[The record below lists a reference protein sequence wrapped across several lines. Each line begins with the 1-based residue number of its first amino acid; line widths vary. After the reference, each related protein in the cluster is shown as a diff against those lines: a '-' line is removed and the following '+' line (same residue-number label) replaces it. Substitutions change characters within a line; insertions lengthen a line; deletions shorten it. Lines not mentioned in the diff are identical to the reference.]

1 MNILKKIIAQQDE
14 NNKFVK
20 NITNNFL
27 LKHTLEIECRQK
39 ETSLIAEI
47 LLRKYK
53 KSCILV
59 GEEGVGKNTIVFLFA
74 QKIAYKDVPLPLLNK
89 KIYLVD
95 FLEIVNASEDKYDIE
110 DILYEIFST
119 LISKK
124 NAIIYLK
131 NLHNFIGAEDDEA
144 RNELS
149 NILEPFSSGY
159 DFSILI
165 RSILNKSQH
174 SIIAT
179 TLSSI
184 YKQTEDSH
192 SWINQNFV
200 PLDIIEPDF
209 LKTYRIIEKHKPALE
224 AFHNITINENALY
237 KVITL
242 SKKYNLDSKF
252 PQKALALLD
261 SCAAKIVSFITC
273 QKNFNP
279 VEAHLFNLLKKTSAI
294 KFEILRSNDYE
305 ALLNISELEFLYTKI
320 LKKFAKKKLIL
331 SKEKNVSD
339 FLLLK
344 SANELYYFGT
354 KLFSEKQNETISKI
368 ISGKKNKLLVASINK
383 EFIDFSKMSF
393 SRQMLLISSYWL
405 FKRRIFKSLVI
416 LNKKNIKNLFKIE
429 ISLKFLISVSL
440 KKLNKLEYN
449 SFNIL
454 YSVKKTKNSL
464 LNPNNIKNLRSFL
477 NEKQIIL
484 NKKKLH
490 KNLSKFLKI
499 FQSSKLSAISNYITN
514 YKSFSSDKSIFYNS
528 SIIAKLKNKKLQDKN
543 IFLKKN
549 LINRINNELN
559 SEVAESFVFDILNIS
574 KPQESEGI
582 SVIQKLLNLERE
594 LKEKVA
600 GQEEAVSAVSN
611 AMRRAK
617 LGLRSFDRPIASF
630 FFCGPTG
637 VGKTEIAKALSF
649 CMFGSEDQL
658 IRFDMSEYMEKHAM
672 SRLVGAP
679 AGYVGYEDGGQLTNA
694 IAKNPHAIILFDE
707 IEKAHSD
714 ISYLLLQ
721 VLDDGRLTDSKKNIV
736 RFENTIII
744 MTSNAAAEDIEK
756 SINDFNKQKDKIF
769 AEIEQQKQK
778 FKEIQ
783 DEDNHNN
790 CLNLKENH
798 FLYFNF
804 LKTYNFLSYKVD
816 ISKKL
821 NLDLSQSKLKSLN
834 NFEANFKRLLNE
846 KEHSVEINK
855 FKQLEET
862 LSKELQS
869 SVYNALSASFAPEFL
884 NRIDNIIIF
893 RPLSENDLKVIAKL
907 FLNKLIKQ
915 YKKQQ
920 INLIL
925 DSNVLNKLVEACY
938 EPKYGARP
946 LRRGIT
952 KYIEDLIIEKII
964 NLNLNTKEGLT
975 FIIGLNNDS
984 AIAIKQV
991 YCKKQQQQISFF

>member
-1 MNILKKIIAQQDE
+1 MNILKKLILQQE
-14 NNKFVK
+14 KNNKFVK
-20 NITNNFL
+20 NIANSFL
-27 LKHTLEIECRQK
+27 LKHTFEVECRQK
-39 ETSLIAEI
+39 EISLIGEI

-53 KSCILV
+53 KNCILV
-59 GEEGVGKNTIVFLFA
+59 GEEGVGKNTTVFLFA

-89 KIYLVD
+89 KIFLVD
-95 FLEIVNASEDKYDIE
+95 FLEIINAAKNNYDIE
-110 DILYEIFST
+110 DMLYEIFST

-131 NLHNFIGAEDDEA
+131 NLHNFIGIEEDHEA
-144 RNELS
+144 LS
-149 NILEPFSSGY
+149 SVEPFSSNY
-159 DFSILI
+159 DFSIILK
-165 RSILNKSQH
+165 SILTKSQH

-184 YKQTEDSH
+184 YKQTERSH
-192 SWINQNFV
+192 SWIKHNFV
-200 PLDIIEPDF
+200 ELEIMEPGF
-209 LKTYRIIEKHKPALE
+209 LKTYRIVEKHKPALE

-237 KVITL
+237 KVIML
-242 SKKYNLDSKF
+242 SKKYNLNLKF

-261 SCAAKIVSFITC
+261 SCAAKIVSFITW

-279 VEAHLFNLLKKTSAI
+279 IEAHLFNLLKKTSAI
-294 KFEILRSNDYE
+294 KFEILRSNDFE
-305 ALLNISELEFLYTKI
+305 ALLNIAELEFLYTKI
-320 LKKFAKKKLIL
+320 LKKFAKKKYIF
-331 SKEKNVSD
+331 SKQKNISD

-344 SANELYYFGT
+344 ADDKIHYSGIKFFL
-354 KLFSEKQNETISKI
+354 EKQNEITSKI
-368 ISGKKNKLLVASINK
+368 ISGKKNKFLISSFNK
-383 EFIDFSKMSF
+383 KIKNFSKMSF
-393 SRQMLLISSYWL
+393 YNQTLEISNYWL
-405 FKRRIFKSLVI
+405 SKSSMYKSLLV
-416 LNKKNIKNLFKIE
+416 LNKKNIKNLYKIKT
-429 ISLKFLISVSL
+429 IIRFLISVSV

-454 YSVKKTKNSL
+454 YFVKKTKNSL
-464 LNPNNIKNLRSFL
+464 LKTNKIKNLSLFL
-477 NEKQIIL
+477 KGKQIIL
-484 NKKKLH
+484 NQEKFH
-490 KNLSKFLKI
+490 KNLDKFLKI
-499 FQSSKLSAISNYITN
+499 FKSSKLSAISNSIIN
-514 YKSFSSDKSIFYNS
+514 YKNFSSNKNIFYNS
-528 SIIAKLKNKKLQDKN
+528 FIIQQFKNKKLQDKN
-543 IFLKKN
+543 IFLKKTV
-549 LINRINNELN
+549 INRINNELN
-559 SEVAESFVFDILNIS
+559 SELAENFVFDILNIS
-574 KPQESEGI
+574 KPKESQGV
-582 SVIQKLLNLERE
+582 SAIQKLLNLERK

-649 CMFGSEDQL
+649 CMYGSEDQL

-679 AGYVGYEDGGQLTNA
+679 AGYVGYEDGGQLTNV
-694 IAKNPHAIILFDE
+694 IAKNPHAIVLFDE

-778 FKEIQ
+778 FKETQ
-783 DEDNHNN
+783 DENN
-790 CLNLKENH
+790 GKNCVNLNENL

-804 LKTYNFLSYKVD
+804 LKTYNLLSYKVD

-821 NLDLSQSKLKSLN
+821 NLDLNQSKLKSLN
-834 NFEANFKRLLNE
+834 KFKTNFKRVLNKNE
-846 KEHSVEINK
+846 YSVEINK

-907 FLNKLIKQ
+907 FLNKLINQ

-920 INLIL
+920 IDLIL

-964 NLNLNTKEGLT
+964 KLNLNSKDGLN
-975 FIIGLNNDS
+975 FVIGLNKNS

-991 YCKKQQQQISFF
+991 YCKKKKQQISFF